1 MYVLPTLFALFIGY
15 AQFWSNSVRLTKK
28 KLRGKIYSLSAGV
41 SITYLLLELF
51 PFFTEQALWIHRLLF
66 LAVLIGFSAH
76 HLIEKETYLHH
87 SRHGIIKALSMEEN
101 IFSYIYHIILGIILA
116 TFTQASL
123 VRGIIFLIPI
133 VFFTLASSL
142 PMHVH
147 KSKKKSLLLST
158 GTLVGVIIATFI
170 PINNIIQAILIG
182 LIIGILLF
190 TITRH
195 HIPFGKHGKPSYFL
209 FGFVVY
215 ALIIIA
221 SWYV

>member
-1 MYVLPTLFALFIGY
+1 MYFLPVIFAIIIAY
-15 AQFWSNSVRLTKK
+15 AQYWSNSIRLTKK
-28 KLRGKIYSLSAGV
+28 SVRGRIYSLSAGV

-87 SRHGIIKALSMEEN
+87 SRHGIIKALSLEEN
-101 IFSYIYHIILGIILA
+101 VFSYIYHVILGIILA
-116 TFTQASL
+116 AFTEDSL

-133 VFFTLASSL
+133 VFFTLANSL

-147 KSKKKSLLLST
+147 RSKRKALLLST
-158 GTLVGVIIATFI
+158 GTLVGVLTATLI
-170 PINNIIQAILIG
+170 PISHTIQAILIG
-182 LIIGILLF
+182 LIIGVLLF

-209 FGFVVY
+209 YGFIIY
-215 ALIIIA
+215 TLIIIA